1 MLGPWMYRRIP
12 DRHYAR
18 RVDAIVVMIGVKPI
32 RDAAI
37 SPAGRAMRRWRNKF
51 DTSAVRIL
59 LANRG
64 QDGQLIGHR
73 FT

>member
-1 MLGPWMYRRIP
+1 MPGPWMHRRIP

-32 RDAAI
+32 HDAAI
-37 SPAGRAMRRWRNKF
+37 SPAGRATRRWRDKS
-51 DTSAVRIL
+51 DTSTVRIL